1 VCTGHIG
8 TLRGW
13 TPWLAAAA
21 PSMVF
26 LLMSMAAF
34 GWLVRYR

>member
-1 VCTGHIG
+1 M
-8 TLRGW
+8 LRGW
-13 TPWLAAAA
+13 TPWIAATAPGLAY
-21 PSMVF
+21 